1 MINGRIYS
9 GWLDVKIEVG
19 LMQLARTFS
28 VGTTRRVADGIADIG
43 IRLGDS
49 VVVKVDGDIVLT
61 GYVTL
66 VDVKYSATSVSISVE
81 GSSKA
86 IDLVECCIPDGKA
99 KSYKNLTP
107 LHLLNN
113 LASNYDIEVLD
124 QIGITD
130 KVSMDVAPDQKIGD
144 AIIQFAKSNS
154 YLVTDNEFG
163 QLILCRPGSE
173 AAAGD
178 SVFYGV
184 NVVAGSL
191 HQASNALYSKYIC
204 LGQGTN
210 PDSERPLSDNQLAKS
225 AINSNVRK
233 RVKVYK
239 HSGNAQ
245 ASQLQ
250 KRVNNTMAQAIASSQ
265 KLTYE
270 VHGWRQ
276 SSGALWKVN
285 SLVRVVDDFLSI
297 KRTLLISKVTYA
309 LDSSG
314 MRTTMELMH
323 ADAFLNV
330 EAKSSDVAIK
340 LKTTDGRLIAIGS
353 VEGGSWTS

>member
-1 MINGRIYS
+1 
-9 GWLDVKIEVG
+9 
-19 LMQLARTFS
+19 MQLARTFT
-28 VGTTRRVADGIADIG
+28 VGTTRRVTDGVADIR
-43 IRLGDS
+43 IRLGDI
-49 VVVKVDGDIVLT
+49 VVVKIDDDTVLT
-61 GYVTL
+61 GYVTV
-66 VDVKYSATSVSISVE
+66 VDVKYSPTSVSISVQ
-81 GSSKA
+81 GSSKT
-86 IDLVECCIPDGKA
+86 IDLIECCIPDGKA

-107 LHLLNN
+107 VRLLKN

-130 KVSMDVAPDQKIGD
+130 NVSMDVAPDQKIGE
-144 AIIQFAKSNS
+144 AIIHFAKCNS

-163 QLILCRPGSE
+163 QLILCLPGSE
-173 AAAGD
+173 ERAED
-178 SVFYGV
+178 SISYGG

-191 HQASNALYSKYIC
+191 HEASNVLYSKYIC

-225 AINSNVRK
+225 ATNSNVRK

-239 HSGNAQ
+239 QSGNAL

-250 KRVNNTMAQAIASSQ
+250 KRVNNAMAQAIALSQ

-270 VHGWRQ
+270 MHGWRQ
-276 SSGALWKVN
+276 ASGALWKIN
-285 SLVRVVDDFLSI
+285 SHVRVIDDFLSV
-297 KRTLLISKVTYA
+297 KRTLLISKITYS

-314 MRTTMELMH
+314 MKTTMELMH
-323 ADAFLNV
+323 NDAFLNV
-330 EAKSSDVAIK
+330 EAKSSNVAIK